1 MGELAK
7 SVPFGSLSLWE
18 RAARSAGRGLQVYSN
33 PETLTL
39 PSPRGRGQSETF
51 PGLRALA
58 TFGVDF
64 LQLVKFG
71 SQLPDA
77 LVSSLGGRIALI

>member
-33 PETLTL
+33 LRPSLCPLPEGEGA
-39 PSPRGRGQSETF
+39 RETF

-77 LVSSLGGRIALI
+77 LVSLLGGRIALI